1 MPELPEVEVTA
12 RAVRQAI
19 SGCVFRGFRDSGK
32 RLRHAF
38 PRTALARLVGA
49 EIVSISRRA
58 KYVLLEFESGWIA
71 VHLGM
76 SGSLS
81 HSTDGDTG
89 LGPHDHVMLEFES
102 TRGQARRLVFRD
114 PRRFGSWQWLD
125 RDQVGQKEL
134 GALLGAAS
142 SGREPFDQRFDGGW
156 MAECARGRR
165 LAVKQWLMTGSCVVG
180 VGNIYACEALFESGI
195 HPLRKASAISRPRY
209 DRLAA
214 AVKRILQA
222 AIDRGGSSIQSFVGP
237 DGERG
242 RYGQMHCV
250 YGREG
255 QPCQRCGRPIRRLL
269 MGQRSTFFCHGCQR

>member
-1 MPELPEVEVTA
+1 MLSSKMMDRDRSVLMPLHSLGFLTDIMPELPEVEVTA

-58 KYVLLEFESGWIA
+58 KYVLLEFESGWVA

-134 GALLGAAS
+134 GAA
-142 SGREPFDQRFDGGW
+142 
-156 MAECARGRR
+156 
-165 LAVKQWLMTGSCVVG
+165 
-180 VGNIYACEALFESGI
+180 
-195 HPLRKASAISRPRY
+195 
-209 DRLAA
+209 
-214 AVKRILQA
+214 
-222 AIDRGGSSIQSFVGP
+222 
-237 DGERG
+237 
-242 RYGQMHCV
+242 
-250 YGREG
+250 
-255 QPCQRCGRPIRRLL
+255 RCGFKWPRA
-269 MGQRSTFFCHGCQR
+269 F